1 MKVYVNPRL
10 QKVKESATLAI
21 NEKAVKLRSQG
32 QDIVHFG
39 FGQSPFA
46 VHPLIIKALQNNSHH
61 KAYLPTL
68 GLAELR
74 DNIAAYYSKR
84 GYDWQASNIV
94 IGPGSKELLFDLL
107 YLLKGTLLL
116 PAPSWVSYYPQAQLV
131 GKDVVPVVSRSDNG
145 YKITPKELQ
154 QALDSPQARDSEQLI
169 LLLNSPNNPVGNSY
183 NSAELQEL
191 ASIAKQN
198 NIIVIA
204 DEIYAEVYFGEESP
218 PSIYSFLPQQT
229 IVTSGLSKSFS
240 AGGYRLGFTA
250 IPPAIAEQILKPLS
264 ALISETFSC
273 VSAPIQHAAVVAYS
287 DNPQINQY
295 IHDCN
300 RIHGLMSSYI
310 RGRLVEYKIG
320 CPEGTGSFY
329 LFPDFNNWTQQLQE
343 RGIKDSPSLCA
354 AILDEAAVTLLP
366 AQDFGLP
373 ANDYVCRLA
382 TVDYDGVIL
391 MEALQEGASD
401 AELLALAPKVSQGC
415 DRLGEWVAKL

>member
-46 VHPLIIKALQNNSHH
+46 VHPLIIEALQNNSHH

-74 DNIAAYYSKR
+74 DNIAAYYNKR

-107 YLLKGTLLL
+107 YLLQGTLLL

-131 GKDVVPVVSRSDNG
+131 GKEVVHVVSRSDNG

-169 LLLNSPNNPVGNSY
+169 LLLNSPNNPVGSSY
-183 NSAELQEL
+183 SSTELQEL
-191 ASIAKQN
+191 ASIVKQH

-204 DEIYAEVYFGEESP
+204 DEIYAEVYFGEEPP

-320 CPEGTGSFY
+320 CPVGTGSFY

-373 ANDYVCRLA
+373 ASDYACRLA

-401 AELLALAPKVSQGC
+401 TELLALAPKVSQGC